1 MHEPHIASGAFPA
14 LAIPAWIASPPG
26 WILPA
31 LGGWAFGQLQALG
44 SDHGHILSALRH
56 RPRGPLS
63 PPRMIQHPRG
73 GQTLTPAGAKLG
85 VPGRLPPQASPRVST
100 SGWFLPAALGA
111 AGLGIG
117 YVYGRRELLAIDAMK
132 MIHDDELRAHPT
144 TTTQDFAKW
153 LNEGAK
159 TFGDRNRLSPGAAA
173 LLGKLAANQA
183 APPPSTGG
191 RGGGGGFHGGGGGGY
206 HERFHGGGESRRRHH
221 HHYDFDGLQ
230 QQDPDGGGGNDAS
243 GRGGGG
249 GGGGFH
255 GGGGGG
261 FHGGGGGGFR
271 GPFHGGGGDYWRRH
285 HYDFDVL
292 QGQDQ
297 DDIDDGDPDLDAS
310 GWLGPALAGFTA
322 NQLVHYVARWWDG
335 RHKIVPVTGGRLHL
349 WGLQRPG
356 EAYHAHYL
364 DAQGPGR
371 YQWHPI
377 RWLRTS
383 AAMLSPR
390 IRYQAGQVVKLVQAK
405 DPRGT
410 RAVQILNDRVLA
422 GGLQGEESQSILDV
436 IRRLAGI

>member
-1 MHEPHIASGAFPA
+1 MPHEPYIASGALPA

-63 PPRMIQHPRG
+63 PPRQLPPHRPG
-73 GQTLTPAGAKLG
+73 AQPALTPAGAKLG
-85 VPGRLPPQASPRVST
+85 VPGQLPPQAPPRVST
-100 SGWFLPAALGA
+100 NGWFLPAALGA
-111 AGLGIG
+111 TGLGIG
-117 YVYGRRELLAIDAMK
+117 YVYGRRELLAIDAMR
-132 MIHDDELRAHPT
+132 MIHADELRAHPDT
-144 TTTQDFAKW
+144 TTKDFAKW

-159 TFGDRNRLSPGAAA
+159 TFGDRNRLSPEASA
-173 LLGKLAANQA
+173 LLSRFAKG
-183 APPPSTGG
+183 PSTSG
-191 RGGGGGFHGGGGGGY
+191 RGGFGGGGFRGGFHGGGF
-206 HERFHGGGESRRRHH
+206 RPRHH
-221 HHYDFDGLQ
+221 HHYDFDALQEQGL
-230 QQDPDGGGGNDAS
+230 DGEGGGDAS
-243 GRGGGG
+243 GHGGGG

-261 FHGGGGGGFR
+261 FRGG
-271 GPFHGGGGDYWRRH
+271 FHGGGGDYRRHH
-285 HYDFDVL
+285 HYDFDGL
-292 QGQDQ
+292 QDQ
-297 DDIDDGDPDLDAS
+297 DGDDGSNDGGDTDAS

-335 RHKIVPVTGGRLHL
+335 RHKVVPVTGGRLHL

-364 DAQGPGR
+364 NEHGPGR
-371 YQWHPI
+371 YEWHPV
-377 RWLRTS
+377 RWLKTS

-390 IRYQAGQVVKLVQAK
+390 IKRQAQQIVKLVQHK
-405 DPRGT
+405 DPKGT

-436 IRRLAGI
+436 VRRLAGI